1 MNGSYAQTE
10 RIRSKTSQN
19 VRILFAKT
27 AQQRDLG
34 IWGRICIFDADMEII
49 GTILLALVFVL
60 TPAGVM
66 WLCRKVAWL
75 GKIGPVLILY
85 ILGVIIGNLVHVP
98 YQAQLQ
104 DILSSAAVPLAIPL
118 MLFTCTFRRSETRSQ
133 LLALITGLVAVI
145 TAVIAGYFIFGKNIA
160 DAPKIG
166 GMLTGVYTGGT
177 INLAALKT
185 MLGVPEETFI
195 LMNSYDML
203 ISFLF
208 LTFLLSFGIR
218 WFRKILRTSPGMAE
232 MSSVETVEGAGTG
245 LAEGSE
251 TTDYRRLFTK
261 EGLKDAGFLLLTD
274 ILIIGISAGLAVLA
288 GDGWFMTVLI
298 LMLTTLGI
306 AASFWKPV
314 RRRKGS
320 YEIGMYLIYIFSI
333 VVASMADITALDFKG
348 GAALLGYLT
357 FVIFGSLIL
366 QVILAKI
373 FRIDADTMMISSVT
387 YICSPPF
394 VPMMATAMKNPRIIA
409 AGLAIGVVGYAAG
422 NYLGFIIE
430 RLLSLF

>member
-1 MNGSYAQTE
+1 
-10 RIRSKTSQN
+10 
-19 VRILFAKT
+19 
-27 AQQRDLG
+27 
-34 IWGRICIFDADMEII
+34 MEII
-49 GTILLALVFVL
+49 GTILLALLFVL
-60 TPAGVM
+60 SPAGVM
-66 WLCRKVAWL
+66 WLCRKVPIL
-75 GKIGPVLILY
+75 SKIGPVLILY
-85 ILGVIIGNLVHVP
+85 ILGVLVGNLVHVP
-98 YQAQLQ
+98 HQAQLQ
-104 DILSSAAVPLAIPL
+104 DILSSATVPLAIPL

-133 LLALITGLVAVI
+133 LLALITGLAAVI
-145 TAVIAGYFIFGKNIA
+145 TAVIAGYFIFGRNIP

-185 MLGVPEETFI
+185 MLGVREETFI

-208 LTFLLSFGIR
+208 LTFLLSFGIK
-218 WFRKILRTSPGMAE
+218 WFRKILPNETRSGEMTGESLSEIARAE
-232 MSSVETVEGAGTG
+232 SAETAN
-245 LAEGSE
+245 
-251 TTDYRRLFTK
+251 YRRLFTRT
-261 EGLKDAGFLLLTD
+261 GLKDAGFLLLTD
-274 ILIIGISAGLAVLA
+274 ILIIGLSAGLAILA

-314 RRRKGS
+314 KKRKGG

-333 VVASMADITALDFKG
+333 VVASMADVTALDLKG
-348 GAALLGYLT
+348 GAALLGYLS

-366 QVILAKI
+366 QVILARI

-409 AGLAIGVVGYAAG
+409 AGLAIGVIGSAAG
-422 NYLGFIIE
+422 NYLGFLIA

>member
-1 MNGSYAQTE
+1 
-10 RIRSKTSQN
+10 
-19 VRILFAKT
+19 
-27 AQQRDLG
+27 
-34 IWGRICIFDADMEII
+34 MEII

-60 TPAGVM
+60 APAGVM
-66 WLCRKVAWL
+66 WLCRKVKVL

-85 ILGVIIGNLVHVP
+85 ILGVIIGNLIHVP
-98 YQAQLQ
+98 HQAQLQ

-118 MLFTCTFRRSETRSQ
+118 MLFTCTFRKSETRSQ
-133 LLALITGLVAVI
+133 LLALITGLLAVI
-145 TAVIAGYFIFGKNIA
+145 TAVIAGYFIFGKNIT
-160 DAPKIG
+160 DAPKIA

-208 LTFLLSFGIR
+208 LTFLLSVGIK
-218 WFRKILRTSPGMAE
+218 WLRKILPNETREIAGTSPAMTESTGPAT
-232 MSSVETVEGAGTG
+232 VDTPETEA
-245 LAEGSE
+245 AR
-251 TTDYRRLFTK
+251 YRRIFTK
-261 EGLKDAGFLLLTD
+261 EGLRDAGFLLLID
-274 ILIIGISAGLAVLA
+274 VLIIGISAGLAVIA

-314 RRRKGS
+314 RKRQGG

-333 VVASMADITALDFKG
+333 VVASMADLTALDFKG
-348 GAALLGYLT
+348 GAALLGYLS
-357 FVIFGSLIL
+357 FVIFGSLFL
-366 QVILAKI
+366 QVILAKL
-373 FRIDADTMMISSVT
+373 FKIDADTMMISSVT

-422 NYLGFIIE
+422 NYLGFLIE